1 MTKAGYVMAAQFC
14 LQQLFAKLSILALFY
29 RFFFVDVK
37 FVRAVYAV
45 GAVQVVWSIVT
56 YMLHWFECTPPAK
69 LWTPKMKGSCLNA
82 PAFLA
87 AGESIN
93 SVVDFVIVGL
103 AIYMVQHLHL
113 KTAVK
118 AKLAILFGL
127 GSLYVAALP
136 ILPLHPHS
144 PLPKPKTHAHV
155 PRTPSNSTP

>member
-37 FVRAVYAV
+37 FVRAIYAV
-45 GAVQVVWSIVT
+45 GTVQVIWSIVT

-103 AIYMVQHLHL
+103 AIYMVQQLHL
-113 KTAVK
+113 RTAVK
-118 AKLAILFGL
+118 ARLAVLFGL
-127 GSLYVAALP
+127 GSL
-136 ILPLHPHS
+136 
-144 PLPKPKTHAHV
+144 
-155 PRTPSNSTP
+155 